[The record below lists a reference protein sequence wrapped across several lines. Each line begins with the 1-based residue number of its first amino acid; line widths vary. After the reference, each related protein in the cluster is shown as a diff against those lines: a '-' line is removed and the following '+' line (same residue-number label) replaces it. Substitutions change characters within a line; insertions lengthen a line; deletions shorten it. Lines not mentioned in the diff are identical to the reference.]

1 MNLERDTNI
10 TVKNCTLIGHQYCML
25 DMHFCYK
32 KKFQEE
38 NMKHYSFKT
47 YLALHLDALMVISDE
62 LRSPHHANT
71 KGRLHLI
78 AWFGSGLL
86 RWVLLS
92 SRSPQNHWEQRMT
105 LTSCSSRPCCL
116 SARMTSVCCCAWPAG
131 RSFFYF
137 LLYLFVVSLSYDA
150 SDFCLPYPNAVKQ
163 EICLRA
169 GICKYLTNEL

>member
-1 MNLERDTNI
+1 MNLERDKNI

-32 KKFQEE
+32 KKSKRKTWSIIHLKLTLPCIWMHWWWLAMNWDHLTMLIRREDFIWLLGLVLDFWDGFSYPQE
-38 NMKHYSFKT
+38 
-47 YLALHLDALMVISDE
+47 VPRI
-62 LRSPHHANT
+62 
-71 KGRLHLI
+71 I
-78 AWFGSGLL
+78 
-86 RWVLLS
+86 
-92 SRSPQNHWEQRMT
+92 EQRMT

-137 LLYLFVVSLSYDA
+137 LLYLFVVSLFYDV